1 LPSQKQLKW
10 SQLRVG
16 TTVIV
21 ASLTLALLLFL
32 MSGTAGLL
40 TKRITLKSY
49 FDNAAGLRQ
58 GAPVR
63 LSGVDIGNVSHIR
76 IVPDKDK
83 QLTPVEVTMKV
94 STKYIYALRRDSVTS
109 LDTAG
114 VLGETYLDI
123 DSSQAIAAVAQDGDT
138 LPTQVHPDFNQ
149 VVRASQSTL
158 QNMDA
163 LLKRADRI
171 LAFAESGKGS
181 LGKLIYDPT
190 LYNRFSDTVA
200 DFQKIVNEV
209 ASGQGSLGALI
220 SRNDAY
226 DKFLAT
232 LDKMNAVIDDIQAGK
247 GTAGKFVKDP
257 ALYDNANATIAN
269 LRKVTEDINAGKGTI
284 GRLTKDE
291 ELANKLDTTITKLSQ
306 LTTELEAGQGTAGKL
321 FKDESLYNNAN
332 QVLVESRDLIKAL
345 RENPK
350 KYLSI
355 KMHIF

>member
-10 SQLRVG
+10 SQLKVG
-16 TTVIV
+16 ITVIV
-21 ASLTLALLLFL
+21 ASLTLGFLLFL

-40 TKRITLKSY
+40 TTRITLRSY
-49 FDNAAGLRQ
+49 FDNAEGLRN

-63 LSGVDIGNVSHIR
+63 LAGVDIGNVTGIR

-94 STKYIYALRRDSVTS
+94 STKYIYALHRDSVIS
-109 LDTAG
+109 LETAG

-123 DSSQAIAAVAQDGDT
+123 ESAQAVGPPAQNGDT
-138 LPTQVHPDFNQ
+138 LATQIHPDFNQ

-158 QNMDA
+158 ENMDA

-190 LYNRFSDTVA
+190 LYNRLSNTVA
-200 DFQKIVNEV
+200 DLQKVVEQI

-220 SRNDAY
+220 NRNDAY

-232 LDKMNAVIDDIQAGK
+232 LDKMNGVIDDIKAGK
-247 GTAGKFVKDP
+247 GTAGKFIKDP
-257 ALYDNANATIAN
+257 ALYNNANDTIAN
-269 LRKVTEDINAGKGTI
+269 IKKLTEDINAGKGTI
-284 GRLTKDE
+284 GKLAKDE
-291 ELANKLDTTITKLSQ
+291 ELAKKLDTTMTKLSE
-306 LTTELEAGQGTAGKL
+306 LTTELEAGQGTVGRL
-321 FKDESLYNNAN
+321 FKDETLYNNTN
-332 QVLVESRDLIKAL
+332 QALVETRDLLKGI

-355 KMHIF
+355 KLHIF